1 MKLTHKMAIDFLR
14 RIDVISSNAQIRIVS
29 FDTHTESSSL
39 KDSTRIARKK
49 HSIPA
54 RHFKALLTLHALT
67 GCDTTGKFDLV
78 STLLT

>member
-1 MKLTHKMAIDFLR
+1 MVIEFLR

-49 HSIPA
+49 LSIPPP
-54 RHFKALLTLHALT
+54 HFKALLTLHALT
-67 GCDTTGKFDLV
+67 GCGTTVKFEV
-78 STLLT
+78 KSKQFWF